1 MHNTPHSHHSPPKLL
16 LRNPQRGPHP
26 TSHPTITLTRAT
38 CSQLLHP
45 PTTAAH
51 TPLIRSYAHTHAN
64 TPTSPPLSSNLTGLY
79 YFGRI
84 RMPMPALA
92 EPSAHTAS
100 LCVLIIYLG
109 LVIFSGIKL
118 ALMEEGTVP
127 PPPYFLRVWGLV
139 SVGFHHILYLPALS
153 ILFSAMHCGIVHY
166 LGNSSLSCVF
176 SLYSPFL
183 LFRLD
188 LVVLSTS
195 NPSCSLCTTSPA
207 FISSYFPFSQ
217 FSN

>member
-26 TSHPTITLTRAT
+26 TPNISPH
-38 CSQLLHP
+38 
-45 PTTAAH
+45 
-51 TPLIRSYAHTHAN
+51 YHTHARYMLTTAPPSHHSRSHAAN
-64 TPTSPPLSSNLTGLY
+64 TLVCSPPLSSHLTGLY